1 MENTIFGYDLAKYT
15 FTEQFE
21 EITGLHLNDGT
32 TKLFLNISSKNG
44 RPELVSLLQY
54 MKDSRLDNPNITIK
68 DKRILKLAE
77 IVDEVKQSEEW
88 EDAKMSILSI
98 GIEKGKEE
106 GKKEGKE
113 EGQRKSKTDDI
124 LSFLSDL
131 GPVPK
136 DLEKKVS
143 MQKDIATLSL
153 WLKMAARASSV
164 EDFAQKIS
172 Q

>member
-1 MENTIFGYDLAKYT
+1 MAFKAIVN
-15 FTEQFE
+15 
-21 EITGLHLNDGT
+21 
-32 TKLFLNISSKNG
+32 
-44 RPELVSLLQY
+44 SLLKDTTHQQGGTYFPASY
-54 MKDSRLDNPNITIK
+54 MKDSRLDNPDITIK

-98 GIEKGKEE
+98 GIEKGKE
-106 GKKEGKE
+106 EGKE